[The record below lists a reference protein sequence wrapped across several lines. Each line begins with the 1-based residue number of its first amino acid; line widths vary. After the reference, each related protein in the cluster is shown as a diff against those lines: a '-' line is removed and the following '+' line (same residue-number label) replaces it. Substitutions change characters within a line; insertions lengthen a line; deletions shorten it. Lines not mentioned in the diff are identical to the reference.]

1 MPNSYYEDTSAT
13 SSTTSVAFTD
23 TQLEYLNKAHLFVKA
38 IKTDGSTEDFTSG
51 FTVSVSGSTTT
62 VDVSGLS
69 LPATTT
75 TIRIF
80 RTTPVDDLLT
90 TFTNASLLR
99 AEELNNATKQ
109 LLFALQENGEQNLGA
124 IPLDADNKFNAG
136 TKAIKNVIDP
146 VDGQEVATKAYVDAL
161 TSFSTSPTSVPRVYT
176 STIDAMTTA
185 DPNKTLALS
194 PQPLSTQNEMFIV
207 TVGGVVQQPNTDFT
221 VTSDGTTTTLT
232 ITNGNTITGN
242 PDVMALAFGN
252 TKSVFAFPVTGEAL
266 AASETPITLKGHA
279 SQTAD
284 LLNITD
290 SSNTTLAKVAADGD
304 LTCVDVTASG
314 NAAVTGTLSAAATT
328 ASSLTVNGATQVN
341 GDLTVT
347 GTATIAGGIS
357 ALPPG
362 AVVPYAGGS
371 APTGFLVCDGTAVS
385 RSTYST
391 LFGIINEA
399 FGAGDGSTTFNLPNL
414 EDRFPMGATTPKPV
428 GTTGGGTATLS
439 EANLP
444 AHTHDDG
451 TFKAREHKHHTVV
464 EATGNSDLSSSNSVV
479 ETRTGGSTNFSY
491 GLRSN
496 DSSAANLGLT
506 SIPIQDGSNVNSS
519 GQVDVTGDSGST
531 GSGTAFDVTPAFIAL
546 KYIIKT

>member
-51 FTVSVSGSTTT
+51 YTVSVSGSTTT

-80 RTTPVDDLLT
+80 RETPVDDLLT

-109 LLFALQENGEQNLGA
+109 LLFALQENAEQNLGA
-124 IPLDADNKFNAG
+124 IPLDADDKFNAG
-136 TKAIKNVIDP
+136 TRAIKNVEDP

-176 STIDAMTTA
+176 STIGAMTTSGS
-185 DPNKTLALS
+185 DKTLALS
-194 PQPLSTQNEMFIV
+194 PQPLSTQDEMFIV
-207 TVGGVVQQPNTDFT
+207 TLGGVVQQPNTDFT

-232 ITNGNTITGN
+232 ITNGNSEDSATE
-242 PDVMALAFGN
+242 VMALAFGN

-266 AASETPITLKGHA
+266 AASDTPITIKANA

-347 GTATIAGGIS
+347 GTATISGGIS
-357 ALPPG
+357 ALPAG
-362 AVVPYAGGS
+362 AVVPYAAGS

-385 RSTYST
+385 RTTYST
-391 LFGIINEA
+391 LFGIIGET

-414 EDRFPMGATTPKPV
+414 EGRFPMGVDTSNALA
-428 GTTGGGTATLS
+428 TTGGGTATLT

-444 AHTHDDG
+444 AHTHDSG
-451 TFKAREHKHHTVV
+451 TLKAREHKHHTVV
-464 EATGNSDLSSSNSVV
+464 GLTGNDDLSSSNSVV
-479 ETRTGGSTNFSY
+479 EVRSGSSNNYYY

-496 DSSAANLGLT
+496 GSSAANRGLT
-506 SIPIQDGSNVNSS
+506 SDPIEDGSNVNSD
-519 GQVDVTGDSGST
+519 GEVDVFGSSGSV
-531 GSGTAFDVTPAFIAL
+531 GSDTAFNVTPAFIAL

>member
-136 TKAIKNVIDP
+136 TRAIKNVIDP

>member
-1 MPNSYYEDTSAT
+1 
-13 SSTTSVAFTD
+13 
-23 TQLEYLNKAHLFVKA
+23 
-38 IKTDGSTEDFTSG
+38 
-51 FTVSVSGSTTT
+51 
-62 VDVSGLS
+62 VSGLS
-69 LPATTT
+69 LPDNTT

-99 AEELNNATKQ
+99 AEELNDATKQ
-109 LLFALQENGEQNLGA
+109 LLFALQENAEQNLGA

-136 TKAIKNVIDP
+136 SKAIKNVTDP

-176 STIDAMTTA
+176 STIGAMTTA

-221 VTSDGTTTTLT
+221 VTTDGTTTTLT
-232 ITNGNTITGN
+232 ITNGNSEDSATE
-242 PDVMALAFGN
+242 VMALAFGN

-266 AASETPITLKGHA
+266 AAGETPITIKGHA

-284 LLNITD
+284 LLNITN

-314 NAAVTGTLSAAATT
+314 NAAITGTLSSGAIT
-328 ASSLTVNGATQVN
+328 SPSVTVNGPTQVN

-347 GTATIAGGIS
+347 GSATISGGIS
-357 ALPPG
+357 ALPVG
-362 AVVPYAGGS
+362 AVVPYAANS

-391 LFGIINEA
+391 LYGIIGVTY
-399 FGAGDGSTTFNLPNL
+399 GAGDGETTFNLPNL
-414 EDRFPMGATTPKPV
+414 EGRFPMGVDA
-428 GTTGGGTATLS
+428 GNALATTGGGTATLV

-444 AHTHDDG
+444 AHTHG
-451 TFKAREHKHHTVV
+451 YTRVA
-464 EATGNSDLSSSNSVV
+464 SVSTTISTSAGSLV
-479 ETRTGGSTNFSY
+479 ETDNGPNSGLSATSTISTTGGS
-491 GLRSN
+491 R
-496 DSSAANLGLT
+496 T
-506 SIPIQDGSNVNSS
+506 S
-519 GQVDVTGDSGST
+519 TST
-531 GSGTAFDVTPAFIAL
+531 GSGTAFNVTPAFIAL

>member
-1 MPNSYYEDTSAT
+1 
-13 SSTTSVAFTD
+13 
-23 TQLEYLNKAHLFVKA
+23 
-38 IKTDGSTEDFTSG
+38 
-51 FTVSVSGSTTT
+51 
-62 VDVSGLS
+62 
-69 LPATTT
+69 
-75 TIRIF
+75 
-80 RTTPVDDLLT
+80 
-90 TFTNASLLR
+90 
-99 AEELNNATKQ
+99 
-109 LLFALQENGEQNLGA
+109 
-124 IPLDADNKFNAG
+124 
-136 TKAIKNVIDP
+136 
-146 VDGQEVATKAYVDAL
+146 
-161 TSFSTSPTSVPRVYT
+161 
-176 STIDAMTTA
+176 
-185 DPNKTLALS
+185 
-194 PQPLSTQNEMFIV
+194 MFIV

-232 ITNGNTITGN
+232 ITNGNSEDSATE
-242 PDVMALAFGN
+242 VM
-252 TKSVFAFPVTGEAL
+252 
-266 AASETPITLKGHA
+266 
-279 SQTAD
+279 
-284 LLNITD
+284 NITD

>member
-136 TKAIKNVIDP
+136 TRAIKNVIDP

-284 LLNITD
+284 LFNITD

>member
-1 MPNSYYEDTSAT
+1 MPNSYYEAAGAVGTE
-13 SSTTSVAFTD
+13 SVAFTD
-23 TQLEYLNKAHLFVKA
+23 SQLEYLNKSHLFVKA
-38 IKTDGSTEDFTSG
+38 ITSSGTTQDFTSG
-51 FTVSVSGSTTT
+51 FTVSVAGSTTT
-62 VDVSGLS
+62 VNTSGLTFPTGTS
-69 LPATTT
+69 

-136 TKAIKNVIDP
+136 SKGIKNVIDP

-176 STIDAMTTA
+176 SAIDSMTTSV
-185 DPNKTLALS
+185 DNKTLALS

-221 VTSDGTTTTLT
+221 VVSDGTTTTLT

-242 PDVMALAFGN
+242 PDVMVLAFGN

-266 AASETPITLKGHA
+266 AASETPITIKGHA
-279 SQTAD
+279 SQSAD
-284 LLNITD
+284 LLNITN

-328 ASSLTVNGATQVN
+328 ASSLTVNGNTQVN

-357 ALPPG
+357 ALPVG
-362 AVVPYAGGS
+362 AVVPYTAGS
-371 APTGFLVCDGTAVS
+371 APTGFLVCDGSAVS
-385 RSTYST
+385 RTTYSA
-391 LFGIINEA
+391 LFGII
-399 FGAGDGSTTFNLPNL
+399 GTTYGLGDNNTTFNLPNL
-414 EDRFPMGATTPKPV
+414 EDKIPV
-428 GTTGGGTATLS
+428 GVSGSKGLGTTGGS
-439 EANLP
+439 E
-444 AHTHDDG
+444 THALTESEMPRHEHGVAGDR
-451 TFKAREHKHHTVV
+451 TFVTSINTSTVAV
-464 EATGNSDLSSSNSVV
+464 NSVGSADPINTISPV
-479 ETRTGGSTNFSY
+479 TGTVSSTTTHTGG
-491 GLRSN
+491 
-496 DSSAANLGLT
+496 
-506 SIPIQDGSNVNSS
+506 DGS
-519 GQVDVTGDSGST
+519 GSDEN
-531 GSGTAFDVTPAFIAL
+531 GVAHSIMQPYIAL

>member
-13 SSTTSVAFTD
+13 NSTTSVAFTD

-38 IKTDGSTEDFTSG
+38 ISTDGSTEDFTSG
-51 FTVSVSGSTTT
+51 YTVSVSGSTTT

-69 LPATTT
+69 LPETTT

-109 LLFALQENGEQNLGA
+109 LLFSLQENAEQNIGA

-136 TKAIKNVIDP
+136 TRAIKNVADP
-146 VDGQEVATKAYVDAL
+146 VGGQEVATKAYVDAL
-161 TSFSTSPTSVPRVYT
+161 TPFSTSPTSVPRVYT
-176 STIDAMTTA
+176 STIGAMTTSGV
-185 DPNKTLALS
+185 NKTLVLS

-207 TVGGVVQQPNTDFT
+207 TVGGIVQQPNTDFT
-221 VTSDGTTTTLT
+221 VTTDGTTTTLT
-232 ITNGNTITGN
+232 ITNGNSEDSATE
-242 PDVMALAFGN
+242 VMALAFGN
-252 TKSVFAFPVTGEAL
+252 TKSVFAFPVTGEAES
-266 AASETPITLKGHA
+266 AGDTPITIKANA

-347 GTATIAGGIS
+347 GTATITGGITTV
-357 ALPPG
+357 PPG
-362 AVVPYAGGS
+362 AVFPYAGLTTNTLS
-371 APTGFLVCDGTAVS
+371 GFLVCDGTAVS
-385 RSTYST
+385 RTTYSA
-391 LFGIINEA
+391 LFTAIGTA
-399 FGAGDGSTTFNLPNL
+399 YGAGDGETTFNLPNL
-414 EDRFPMGATTPKPV
+414 ENRVPV
-428 GTTGGGTATLS
+428 GVSGTKDLATTGGSETHALTESEMPRHEHGIGGRGPYLTTATSLS
-439 EANLP
+439 TTRVGVDFVGSADPIDSVTLNQ
-444 AHTHDDG
+444 AS
-451 TFKAREHKHHTVV
+451 ASVS
-464 EATGNSDLSSSNSVV
+464 ATTGH
-479 ETRTGGSTNFSY
+479 TGG
-491 GLRSN
+491 
-496 DSSAANLGLT
+496 
-506 SIPIQDGSNVNSS
+506 DGS
-519 GQVDVTGDSGST
+519 GGSDED
-531 GSGTAFDVTPAFIAL
+531 GLAHNNMQPYIAL
-546 KYIIKT
+546 RYIIKT

>member
-1 MPNSYYEDTSAT
+1 MPNSYYEEAGGVGTE
-13 SSTTSVAFTD
+13 SVSFTD
-23 TQLEYLNKAHLFVKA
+23 SQLEYLNKSHLAVKA
-38 IKTDGSTEDFTSG
+38 ITSGGSTQDFRNTDPG
-51 FTVSVSGSTTT
+51 VSFPITIVGSTTS
-62 VDVSGLS
+62 VDTSALTFPEGT
-69 LPATTT
+69 A

-80 RTTPVDDLLT
+80 RETPVDDLLT

-99 AEELNNATKQ
+99 AEELNSATKQ
-109 LLFALQENGEQNLGA
+109 LLFALQENAEQNLGA
-124 IPLDADNKFNAG
+124 IPLDADEKFNAG
-136 TKAIKNVIDP
+136 SRAIKNVIDP

-232 ITNGNTITGN
+232 ITNGNTITDN

-252 TKSVFAFPVTGEAL
+252 TKSVFAFPVTGEA
-266 AASETPITLKGHA
+266 AAAGDTPITLKANA

-314 NAAVTGTLSAAATT
+314 NAVVTGTLSAAATT

-347 GTATIAGGIS
+347 GTATISGGIS

-362 AVVPYAGGS
+362 AVVPFAGDNTNTL
-371 APTGFLVCDGTAVS
+371 TGFLVCDGTAVS
-385 RSTYST
+385 RETYST
-391 LFGIINEA
+391 LFGIIGDTY
-399 FGAGDGSTTFNLPNL
+399 GAGDGSTTFNLPNL

-428 GTTGGGTATLS
+428 GTTGGGTATLA
-439 EANLP
+439 EENLP
-444 AHTHDDG
+444 AHS
-451 TFKAREHKHHTVV
+451 HTYSKT
-464 EATGNSDLSSSNSVV
+464 TGVSTSISLSSGSQVDINSPDRNISASSTV
-479 ETRTGGSTNFSY
+479 ENSSRSTTGGPTT
-491 GLRSN
+491 
-496 DSSAANLGLT
+496 AA
-506 SIPIQDGSNVNSS
+506 
-519 GQVDVTGDSGST
+519 
-531 GSGTAFDVTPAFIAL
+531 AFDVTPAFIAL

>member
-13 SSTTSVAFTD
+13 NSTTSVAFTD

-136 TKAIKNVIDP
+136 TRAIKNVIDP

>member
-136 TKAIKNVIDP
+136 SKAIKNVIDP

-266 AASETPITLKGHA
+266 AASDTPITLKGHA

-284 LLNITD
+284 LLNITN

-347 GTATIAGGIS
+347 GTATITGGIS

-362 AVVPYAGGS
+362 AVVPYAGVDTNTL
-371 APTGFLVCDGTAVS
+371 TGFLVCDGTAVS
-385 RSTYST
+385 RTTYST
-391 LFGIINEA
+391 LFDIIGETY
-399 FGAGDGSTTFNLPNL
+399 GAGDGFTTFNLPNL
-414 EDRFPMGATTPKPV
+414 ENRVPVGVTPSKGL
-428 GTTGGGTATLS
+428 GTTGGSETHALTESEMPRHEHSITGTRTFVNNINVENSTEQGNASPNVQSITFTTASVGATTT
-439 EANLP
+439 
-444 AHTHDDG
+444 HTG
-451 TFKAREHKHHTVV
+451 GSGS
-464 EATGNSDLSSSNSVV
+464 GNSD
-479 ETRTGGSTNFSY
+479 E
-491 GLRSN
+491 
-496 DSSAANLGLT
+496 
-506 SIPIQDGSNVNSS
+506 DGIAHNIM
-519 GQVDVTGDSGST
+519 Q
-531 GSGTAFDVTPAFIAL
+531 PYIAL

>member
-13 SSTTSVAFTD
+13 NSTTSVAFTD

-124 IPLDADNKFNAG
+124 IPLDADNKFDAG
-136 TKAIKNVIDP
+136 SKAIKNVIDP

-176 STIDAMTTA
+176 STIGAMTTSGS
-185 DPNKTLALS
+185 NKTLALS

-232 ITNGNTITGN
+232 ITNGNSEDSATE
-242 PDVMALAFGN
+242 VMALAFGN

-391 LFGIINEA
+391 LFGIIGETY
-399 FGAGDGSTTFNLPNL
+399 GVGDGSSTFNLPNL
-414 EDRFPMGATTPKPV
+414 EGRFPMGATTPKPV
-428 GTTGGGTATLS
+428 GTTGGGTATLT

-444 AHTHDDG
+444 AHTHSTD
-451 TFKAREHKHHTVV
+451 TS
-464 EATGNSDLSSSNSVV
+464 ATI
-479 ETRTGGSTNFSY
+479 
-491 GLRSN
+491 
-496 DSSAANLGLT
+496 
-506 SIPIQDGSNVNSS
+506 SIPTQRANGASGSETTQRLQRADSGVSSPNNQDNEYS
-519 GQVDVTGDSGST
+519 VTGLASTSGST

>member
-1 MPNSYYEDTSAT
+1 VDTS
-13 SSTTSVAFTD
+13 
-23 TQLEYLNKAHLFVKA
+23 
-38 IKTDGSTEDFTSG
+38 
-51 FTVSVSGSTTT
+51 
-62 VDVSGLS
+62 GLTF
-69 LPATTT
+69 PTGTA

-99 AEELNNATKQ
+99 AEELNNSTKQ

-136 TKAIKNVIDP
+136 SKAIKNVEDP

-176 STIDAMTTA
+176 STIGAMTTSGS
-185 DPNKTLALS
+185 DKTLALS
-194 PQPLSTQNEMFIV
+194 PQPLSVQNEMFIV
-207 TVGGVVQQPNTDFT
+207 TVGGIVQQPNTDFT
-221 VTSDGTTTTLT
+221 VTTDGTTTTLT
-232 ITNGNTITGN
+232 ITNGNSEEGETE
-242 PDVMALAFGN
+242 VMALAFGN

-266 AASETPITLKGHA
+266 AASETPITIKGHA
-279 SQTAD
+279 SQSAD
-284 LLNITD
+284 LFNITD

-347 GTATIAGGIS
+347 GTATISGGIS

-362 AVVPYAGGS
+362 AVVPYAAGS

-391 LFGIINEA
+391 LFDIIGEA
-399 FGAGDGSTTFNLPNL
+399 YGVGDGSSTFNLPNL
-414 EDRFPMGATTPKPV
+414 EGRFPMGVDGSNALA
-428 GTTGGGTATLS
+428 TTGGGTATLS

-444 AHTHDDG
+444 DHTHTYSKTTD
-451 TFKAREHKHHTVV
+451 V
-464 EATGNSDLSSSNSVV
+464 S
-479 ETRTGGSTNFSY
+479 
-491 GLRSN
+491 
-496 DSSAANLGLT
+496 T
-506 SIPIQDGSNVNSS
+506 SISLSAGS
-519 GQVDVTGDSGST
+519 QVDINSPDRSISASSTVTTSSINTGSGT
-531 GSGTAFDVTPAFIAL
+531 GSGTAFNVTPAFIAL